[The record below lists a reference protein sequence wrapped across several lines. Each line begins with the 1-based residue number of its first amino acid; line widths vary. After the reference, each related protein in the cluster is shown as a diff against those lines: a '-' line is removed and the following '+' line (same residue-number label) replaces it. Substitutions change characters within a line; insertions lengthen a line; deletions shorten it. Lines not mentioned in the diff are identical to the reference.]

1 MKASDHK
8 TSGKPTRPGRG
19 HLIGVGV
26 WAAAFAVA
34 VVLVVA
40 GILDHTRSGR
50 TSLLIHLGIAAAVAV
65 TIFLVPRLRGAR
77 PFTLRVMVLL
87 LPAFVAFV
95 AYANLTATWA
105 SRGRLFNDPA
115 ALPAEAR
122 VALVFGTA
130 SRFQGRENRYFT
142 YRIDAAVEV
151 WEAGMVDTIIVSG
164 DNRTHFYN
172 EPRAMRAA
180 LLARGVPGDRI
191 VSDFAGL
198 RTLDSV
204 VRAKEI
210 FGADP
215 VLFISQRFQNER
227 AIYLAKAN
235 GIEAFG
241 YNARDVEL
249 RAGFKTRVREVGARV
264 KMWLDVRFLNTRP
277 RHLGEPIDLPE

>member
-1 MKASDHK
+1 MKPPPPAK
-8 TSGKPTRPGRG
+8 PSGKTPRRSR
-19 HLIGVGV
+19 LARVARWLV
-26 WAAAFAVA
+26 AFAVA
-34 VVLVVA
+34 VVIVVA
-40 GILDHTRSGR
+40 GILDHTRSGQ
-50 TSLLIHLGIAAAVAV
+50 SMFLIHAGVVGALALAV
-65 TIFLVPRLRGAR
+65 FLVPRLRPAR
-77 PFTLRVMVLL
+77 AFVLRVVVLL
-87 LPAFVAFV
+87 GPAFIAFV
-95 AYANLTATWA
+95 AYANFTATWA
-105 SRGRLFNDPA
+105 ARGRLFDDPA

-122 VALVFGTA
+122 VALVFGTS
-130 SRFQGRENRYFT
+130 SRFQGRENRYFR

-151 WEAGMVDTIIVSG
+151 WEAGRIDTIIVSG

-172 EPRAMRAA
+172 EPREMREA

-204 VRAKEI
+204 VRAKEV

-241 YNARDVEL
+241 FNAEDVEMP
-249 RAGFKTRVREVGARV
+249 AGFKTRTREIGARV

-277 RHLGEPIDLPE
+277 RHLGEPIELPE